1 MFHKNIKLI
10 IAGLIVITGI
20 WQFTENNIGN
30 GIFLLL
36 LTAIPVFLYFKN
48 EFILLAFL
56 KLRKQDFEGAK
67 KWLSFIKKP
76 ESALVQKQQGYF
88 NYLHGIMLSQTN
100 INQAEKYF
108 KKAIE
113 LGLSMDMDLA
123 VAKLNLAGVAMS
135 RRRKLEATTLLNEA
149 KKLDKQGMLKEQIV
163 MMKDQM
169 KKI

>member
-1 MFHKNIKLI
+1 MLNKNIKLI
-10 IAGLIVITGI
+10 IAGLIVIVSI

-36 LTAIPVFLYFKN
+36 LTAFPIFLYFKN

-76 ESALVQKQQGYF
+76 ETALVQKQQGYY
-88 NYLHGIMLSQTN
+88 NYLHGIMLAQTN

-108 KKAIE
+108 KKAIQ

-135 RRRKLEATTLLNEA
+135 RRRKLEATALLNEA
-149 KKLDKQGMLKEQIV
+149 KKLDKQNMLKEQIT

>member
-1 MFHKNIKLI
+1 
-10 IAGLIVITGI
+10 
-20 WQFTENNIGN
+20 
-30 GIFLLL
+30 
-36 LTAIPVFLYFKN
+36 
-48 EFILLAFL
+48 
-56 KLRKQDFEGAK
+56 
-67 KWLSFIKKP
+67 
-76 ESALVQKQQGYF
+76 
-88 NYLHGIMLSQTN
+88 MLSQTN

-149 KKLDKQGMLKEQIV
+149 KKLDKQNMLKEQIT

>member
-1 MFHKNIKLI
+1 LSAFPI
-10 IAGLIVITGI
+10 
-20 WQFTENNIGN
+20 
-30 GIFLLL
+30 
-36 LTAIPVFLYFKN
+36 FLYFKN

-67 KWLSFIKKP
+67 KWLAYIKNP
-76 ESALVQKQQGYF
+76 ETALVRKQQGYF

-100 INQAEKYF
+100 LNQSEKFF

-123 VAKLNLAGVAMS
+123 VAKLNLAGIAMS
-135 RRRKLEATTLLNEA
+135 RRRKLEATNLLNEA
-149 KKLDKQGMLKEQIV
+149 KKLDKQNMLTDQIK